1 MPLPENDLQYVL
13 YAIAVI
19 AVAFH
24 VPAVKR
30 AAGKVKGFILSGRK

>member
-1 MPLPENDLQYVL
+1 
-13 YAIAVI
+13 VI

>member
-1 MPLPENDLQYVL
+1 MPLPENTIQYII

-24 VPAVKR
+24 IPAVKR
-30 AAGKVKGFILSGRK
+30 AASKVKGFILSGRK